1 MKAEWLGNLKGEDR
15 ENFKNSILSS
25 KIVLDKLNE
34 IVYNMY
40 KKEESVSTADY
51 DSPSWSHKQA
61 HTNGRRE
68 ALKQILDLITLES
81 PNLG

>member
-1 MKAEWLGNLKGEDR
+1 MKTEWLGNLKGEDR
-15 ENFKNSILSS
+15 DNFKNSILAS
-25 KIVLDKLNE
+25 KIVLDKLQE

-40 KKEESVSTADY
+40 KKEESLSSIDY

-61 HTNGRRE
+61 HTNGKRE
-68 ALKQILDLITLES
+68 ALKQILELVNIEG

>member
-1 MKAEWLGNLKGEDR
+1 MKSEWLGSLKGEER
-15 ENFKNSILSS
+15 ENFKLSVLSS
-25 KIVLDKLNE
+25 KIVLDKLQE

-40 KKEESVSTADY
+40 KKEESITDNDY

-68 ALKQILDLITLES
+68 ALKQILDLITIES
-81 PNLG
+81 

>member
-1 MKAEWLGNLKGEDR
+1 MKTEWLGSLRGEER

-25 KIVLDKLNE
+25 KIVLDKLQE

-40 KKEESVSTADY
+40 KKDESINSTDY

-61 HTNGRRE
+61 HTNGRRD
-68 ALKQILDLITLES
+68 ALRQILDLVTIDNVES
-81 PNLG
+81 